1 MIVYL
6 PAALC
11 FAYLGRRTPRAYA
24 FMFLPLAIVLLYAWV
39 GITEPAIET
48 ARNAL
53 RYVLLA
59 IGSCLDYLLIDYI
72 IAESRK

>member
-1 MIVYL
+1 
-6 PAALC
+6 
-11 FAYLGRRTPRAYA
+11 
-24 FMFLPLAIVLLYAWV
+24 MFLPLAIVLLYAWV